1 MSFNVKPGTDLI
13 LLMDVS
19 VANDGSEYKA
29 VAHATSHSLEFGRNI
44 REVSSKSTGD
54 YVGSAYG
61 KAKWNISV
69 DGLISYDSS
78 ICNYDT
84 LMAYI
89 IAKRKVKIISLAQLE
104 TSTLQDDTG
113 VSEAAAKAQ
122 GDANSKYYKGDCVIA
137 SVNKTAG
144 DEDNAS
150 FSLALSGASALTPVA
165 VTTTYLVTVT
175 VDDGVVTYFG
185 EWIYVSEAAGG
196 AGFKKYVPCSAIGV
210 ATFLV
215 PNGTYNVVGSN
226 DVQDLVGRATD
237 VVVNGA
243 AMPDVTIT
251 IA

>member
-1 MSFNVKPGTDLI
+1 MFNVKYGTDLV

-19 VANDGSEYKA
+19 ALEDGSEYKA
-29 VAHATSHSLEFGRNI
+29 VAHATSHSLEFLRNI
-44 REVSSKSTGD
+44 REISSKSTKD

-61 KAKWNISV
+61 KAKWSISV
-69 DGLISYDSS
+69 DGLISYDTE

-113 VSEAAAKAQ
+113 VNEAAAKAQ

-150 FSLALSGASALTPVA
+150 FSVALNGASELTPIA
-165 VTTTYLVTVT
+165 VTTTYLVTIT
-175 VDDGVVTYFG
+175 VENAG
-185 EWIYVSEAAGG
+185 ETIYGEYI
-196 AGFKKYVPCSAIGV
+196 FIEELKKYVACDAAGV
-210 ATFLV
+210 ATFLA
-215 PNGTYNVVGSN
+215 P
-226 DVQDLVGRATD
+226 DLVYNIAGINSTEEPALTGHKQVTVAGAPKTD
-237 VVVNGA
+237 NIV
-243 AMPDVTIT
+243 